1 MPSRNCPELTAEM
14 VRELLEYDPTTGLL
28 TGRLVAKK
36 SRKVVLLARF
46 VGTVESFTSKL
57 GLAASIARIVS
68 FG

>member
-28 TGRLVAKK
+28 TWKTCRKK

-46 VGTVESFTSKL
+46 VGTVKALRQS
-57 GLAASIARIVS
+57 
-68 FG
+68 